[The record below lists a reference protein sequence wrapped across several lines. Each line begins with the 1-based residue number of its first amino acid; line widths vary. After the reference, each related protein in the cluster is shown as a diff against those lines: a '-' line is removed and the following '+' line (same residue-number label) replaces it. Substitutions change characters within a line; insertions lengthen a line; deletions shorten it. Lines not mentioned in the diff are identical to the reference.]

1 MPMQMI
7 SRMLSDTRC
16 GWARRLALPAM
27 LTFSTLAQAHL
38 MVDKRGT
45 LNLVGDGAF
54 LVVSLPVSAL
64 VAVDDN
70 GDGFLDQAE
79 LHRHHARIAAQIGQR
94 LQLHDA
100 DGPRPLEGLLLGL
113 SPLHE
118 GRSDVARHI
127 VAMGR
132 FALARPDAPHRLQ
145 VNLWGRT
152 PQEQALQITVS
163 RGSQAH
169 QLALTPQAGI
179 QPIFP
184 TAMQQ
189 LLAWVR
195 NLAQRKIDDRPHLA
209 AATGDFHGQR

>member
-1 MPMQMI
+1 MPMRLI
-7 SRMLSDTRC
+7 SRLLRAARR
-16 GWARRLALPAM
+16 GWTRRLALPAM

-38 MVDKRGT
+38 MVDQRGT

-94 LQLHDA
+94 LQLHD
-100 DGPRPLEGLLLGL
+100 DQGPRPLEGLLLGL
-113 SPLHE
+113 SPQHE
-118 GRSDVARHI
+118 GRSDLARHI

-132 FALARPDAPHRLQ
+132 FALARPDAPHTLQ
-145 VNLWGRT
+145 VGLWGRT
-152 PQEQALQITVS
+152 PEEQTLQITVS

-169 QLALTPQAGI
+169 QLALMPHADV
-179 QPIFP
+179 QPLFP
-184 TAMQQ
+184 TAWQQ
-189 LLAWVR
+189 MLAWVR
-195 NLAQRKIDDRPHLA
+195 SMAQRKIVLWPQLA
-209 AATGDFHGQR
+209 VATGELHGQR